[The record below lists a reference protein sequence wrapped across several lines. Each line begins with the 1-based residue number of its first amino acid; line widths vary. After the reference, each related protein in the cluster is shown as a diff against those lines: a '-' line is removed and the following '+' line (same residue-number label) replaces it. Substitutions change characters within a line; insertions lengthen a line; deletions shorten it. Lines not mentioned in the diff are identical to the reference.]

1 MCQVDLMRRV
11 FCISAGIGH
20 FARLQSPYI
29 KTTGQCVELFYWMDA
44 SVDVSVL
51 SIIVVS
57 EEKSEQTVARTY
69 GQPVAGWNRMF
80 SQLPSGVY
88 QIVIEG
94 RRGGVSYTGLAVDD
108 IIVQQCQKFGND
120 YVRCIRPDKTG

>member
-1 MCQVDLMRRV
+1 MMLTSDQRL
-11 FCISAGIGH
+11 GY

-29 KTTGQCVELFYWMDA
+29 NTTGQCVELFYWMDA

-51 SIIVVS
+51 SVIVVS
-57 EEKSEQTVARTY
+57 EEKSEQTVARTI
-69 GQPVAGWNRMF
+69 GQPVDGWNRMF
-80 SQLPSGVY
+80 TQLPSGGVY

-108 IIVQQCQKFGND
+108 IIVQRCEKFGND
-120 YVRCIRPDKTG
+120 YV